1 MARCGT
7 SQCRRRRRRRFRE
20 SGVSRAPGR
29 KTFASPLCFVTGDA
43 FDGARACVRSH
54 ETVHVATMTAGHP
67 GQGISPSLQ
76 DEPCRGRE
84 CLCRSDHGSLS
95 PSPLHFVEVNDEPY
109 HQQVA
114 GNEWLRVYVALL
126 PPGETTWIHRH
137 TRDTLY
143 VCLRS
148 AELLNENFATTHDAR
163 TAAQQHLHHAQAGEM
178 FYRLHASEG
187 TVLVHR
193 VCQVGLSPGVAASG
207 PAAFIGVEF
216 LAWPP
221 TRLPVDDAQVA
232 AASLQRLPEHDS
244 VRARIWRTTSACASL
259 QLPFHGVAL
268 DIGELPPVLWQERDV
283 NRLRDTL
290 AARVHLF
297 TARNRLPALDAQA
310 LVVECSHCR

>member
-1 MARCGT
+1 
-7 SQCRRRRRRRFRE
+7 
-20 SGVSRAPGR
+20 
-29 KTFASPLCFVTGDA
+29 
-43 FDGARACVRSH
+43 
-54 ETVHVATMTAGHP
+54 MTAGHP
-67 GQGISPSLQ
+67 RQDILSFLQ
-76 DEPCRGRE
+76 DEPCHGRE
-84 CLCRSDHGSLS
+84 CLCRSDDGSLS
-95 PSPLHFVEVNDEPY
+95 PSPLHFVEVSDDPY

-114 GNEWLRVYVALL
+114 GNDWLRVYVALL
-126 PPGETTWIHRH
+126 PPEETTWIHRH

-148 AELLNENFATTHDAR
+148 AELLNENFATTHDMR
-163 TAAQQHLHHAQAGEM
+163 TAAQQHLHHAQAGET

-193 VCQVGLSPGVAASG
+193 VRQVGVSLGAAASG

-221 TRLPVDDAQVA
+221 ARLQVDDAQVA
-232 AASLQRLPEHDS
+232 AASLALLPEYDS

-259 QLPFHGVAL
+259 RLPFPGVAL
-268 DIGELPPVLWQERDV
+268 DVGELPPALWQERDV

-297 TARNRLPALDAQA
+297 TPRNRLPSLDAQA
-310 LVVECSHCR
+310 LVVECSHRR